1 MLWPSIF
8 TSKNLCTV
16 TLKKMDSYRSVRGYC
31 GITYK
36 EKSKEKNS
44 KSINRVAL
52 AQGNPIKQLIC
63 ALELLKG

>member
-16 TLKKMDSYRSVRGYC
+16 TLKKMDSLRSVRGYC
-31 GITYK
+31 GITL
-36 EKSKEKNS
+36 KSKEKNS

-63 ALELLKG
+63 ALELLKA